1 MRVLVKGDL
10 IGRKYIASLKS
21 SSFEDFHYNAVAG
34 EDTDYDMVICGN
46 TEIDGLMLNGAEVF
60 VTGNVISLGE
70 E

>member
-21 SSFEDFHYNAVAG
+21 SSFEDFHYNAVAD
-34 EDTDYDMVICGN
+34 EDTDYDMVIYGD
-46 TEIDGLMLNGAEVF
+46 TEIDGLMLNGAELF
-60 VTGNVISLGE
+60 VTGNVICLGE

>member
-1 MRVLVKGDL
+1 MKVLVKGNL

-21 SSFEDFHYNAVAG
+21 SSFEDLHYNAVAG
-34 EDTDYDMVICGN
+34 EDTDYDMVIYGD
-46 TEIDGLMLNGAEVF
+46 TKIDGLMLNGAEVF

>member
-34 EDTDYDMVICGN
+34 EDTDYDMVIYGD
-46 TEIDGLMLNGAEVF
+46 TKIDGLMLNGAEVF

>member
-21 SSFEDFHYNAVAG
+21 SLFEDLHYNAVAG
-34 EDTDYDMVICGN
+34 EDIDYDMVIYGN

-60 VTGNVISLGE
+60 VTGNVICLGKE
-70 E
+70 